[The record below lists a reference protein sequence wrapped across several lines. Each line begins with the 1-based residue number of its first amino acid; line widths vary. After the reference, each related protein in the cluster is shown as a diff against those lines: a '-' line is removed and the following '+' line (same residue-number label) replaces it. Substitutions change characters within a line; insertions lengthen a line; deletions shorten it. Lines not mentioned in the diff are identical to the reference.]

1 MLCLS
6 SHWPGPRSS
15 LLPLSKPETPA
26 PAEDMTHLLVTCRAT
41 ATTRTRLMPELLNII
56 ASQSPNNELLTKPN
70 HAYLAQLILDP
81 TSLNLPSSIRIS
93 QDHPGLQQ
101 LLPMCRTICYAIYK
115 DRLRQLKQSGHKWVL
130 TNDLVHPNTCN
141 PYHNL
146 SVWQRYK
153 RN

>member
-1 MLCLS
+1 MLSGDFPCSAYLATDRGQDPACCLCQN
-6 SHWPGPRSS
+6 
-15 LLPLSKPETPA
+15 LFPETPA

-115 DRLRQLKQSGHKWVL
+115 DRLRQLKQSGHK
-130 TNDLVHPNTCN
+130 
-141 PYHNL
+141 
-146 SVWQRYK
+146 
-153 RN
+153 